1 MAGACGGGG
10 GEDTEPSDQSAVGA
24 AAPEESTAGGD
35 QQEEQQE
42 GQLTAPVDTVPHA
55 DERDGGEAPA
65 ELEPQFGGIL
75 RVAVEAETD
84 GLNPAANEQRRID
97 DVDRRRDIWYEI
109 QEMMRDAYTHI
120 FFNHANWTI
129 GTREEVHN
137 VCRQTAP
144 AVGTKLF
151 CNNQGRAQLHQV
163 WLG

>member
-1 MAGACGGGG
+1 MPTRG
-10 GEDTEPSDQSAVGA
+10 T
-24 AAPEESTAGGD
+24 
-35 QQEEQQE
+35 
-42 GQLTAPVDTVPHA
+42 
-55 DERDGGEAPA
+55 EAPA

-109 QEMMRDAYTHI
+109 QEMVRDAYTHI
-120 FFNHANWTI
+120 FFKRQLDHRRRDT
-129 GTREEVHN
+129 VHN
-137 VCRQTAP
+137 VCGQTAP
-144 AVGTKLF
+144 ADGTELF